1 MVDHYRKG
9 DYSFSHFAENI
20 EDYAII
26 LLSADGTIEDWN
38 KGAEN
43 IKGYTASE
51 IIGSHF
57 SIFYSEDDRKN
68 GLPDFLLA
76 QATKTGRAKNDGWRV
91 RKDGTKFWGNIS
103 ITVTKN
109 DQGEVDGFIKITR
122 DLSERKKSEDLLRQK
137 NTMLLEAERA
147 AKMCSWTWDL
157 ESDIFGWS
165 ESAFDIFN
173 INLGYR
179 LNYEK
184 FINVVYSADREYVRE
199 TIADILRTKQ
209 FREFSFRILAANK
222 KVKDVDCIARITFDE
237 EGIPTRA
244 IGTLQDVTE
253 KRNYIRH
260 IEEKNKKL
268 EEIAQIQSHTVRSQ
282 IANILGVCE
291 IFDFDN
297 VSEEE
302 KTELVRELGIAT
314 KKLDNITR
322 DIVFKTY
329 Q

>member
-26 LLSADGTIEDWN
+26 LLNADGIVEDWN

-43 IKGYTASE
+43 IKGYNATE
-51 IIGSHF
+51 IIGENF
-57 SIFYSEDDRKN
+57 NVFYTAEDRKN
-68 GLPDFLLA
+68 KVPEYLLDLA
-76 QATKTGRAKNDGWRV
+76 KKNGKVKTEGWRV
-91 RKDGTKFWGNIS
+91 RKDSTKFWGSIS

-109 DQGEVDGFIKITR
+109 DHEQVDGFIKITR
-122 DLSERKKSEDLLRQK
+122 DLSERKKSEDLLKQK
-137 NTMLLEAERA
+137 NAMLLEAERA
-147 AKMCSWTWDL
+147 ARMCSWTWDL

-173 INLGYR
+173 INLDYR

-184 FINVVYSADREYVRE
+184 FIRVIYSEDRAFVKQ
-199 TIADILRTKQ
+199 TVGDILRTKQ
-209 FREFSFRILAANK
+209 FKEFSFRILAANK
-222 KVKDVDCIARITFDE
+222 KVKDVTCIAKITFDE
-237 EGIPTRA
+237 EGVPLRA

-253 KRNYIRH
+253 KHNYIRH
-260 IEEKNKKL
+260 IEAKNRKL
-268 EEIAQIQSHTVRSQ
+268 EEIAQMQSHSVRSH

-297 VSEEE
+297 VNENE
-302 KTELVRELGIAT
+302 KTELVKELGEAT

-322 DIVFKTY
+322 DIVMKTY
-329 Q
+329 E